1 MAMNPQVGIMAI
13 KRKSKINPNFNMSS
27 MTDIF
32 FLLLLFFMI
41 SSTLINPNAL
51 KLLLPKSTNQTS
63 DKPVVVVSI
72 DKNYTFYLNEKVIP
86 FSMLERRLV
95 EELKEQEDPC
105 ISLQA
110 DKSVALEQVVKV
122 MNIAKDHNY
131 RVILSTEPE

>member
-1 MAMNPQVGIMAI
+1 MSI

-27 MTDIF
+27 MTDIV
-32 FLLLLFFMI
+32 FLLLIFFMV

-51 KLLLPKSTNQTS
+51 RLLLPQSTNQTS
-63 DKPVVVVSI
+63 DRPIVVVSI

-110 DKSVALEQVVKV
+110 DKSVPLEQIVKV
-122 MNIAKDHNY
+122 MNIAKDHKY
-131 RVILSTEPE
+131 RLILATTPE

>member
-1 MAMNPQVGIMAI
+1 
-13 KRKSKINPNFNMSS
+13 
-27 MTDIF
+27 MTDIV
-32 FLLLLFFMI
+32 FLLLIFFMV

-51 KLLLPKSTNQTS
+51 RLLLPQSTNQTS
-63 DKPVVVVSI
+63 DRPIVVVSI

-110 DKSVALEQVVKV
+110 DKSVPLEQIVKV
-122 MNIAKDHNY
+122 MNIAKDHKY
-131 RVILSTEPE
+131 RLFLATTPD

>member
-1 MAMNPQVGIMAI
+1 
-13 KRKSKINPNFNMSS
+13 

>member
-1 MAMNPQVGIMAI
+1 MAV
-13 KRKSKINPNFNMSS
+13 KRNSKINPNFNMSS

-51 KLLLPKSTNQTS
+51 RLLLPKSTNQTS
-63 DKPVVVVSI
+63 DKPVTVVGI
-72 DKNYTFYLNEKVIP
+72 DKNRNFYLNQRLTP

-95 EELKEQEDPC
+95 EELRDEEEPC
-105 ISLQA
+105 VSLQA
-110 DKSVALEQVVKV
+110 DKSVPLEEVVKV

-131 RVILSTEPE
+131 RLILATEPE

>member
-1 MAMNPQVGIMAI
+1 MAI

-27 MTDIF
+27 MTDIV
-32 FLLLLFFMI
+32 FLLLIFFMV

-51 KLLLPKSTNQTS
+51 RLLLPESTNQTS
-63 DKPVVVVSI
+63 DRPIVVVSI

-95 EELKEQEDPC
+95 EELKEQDDPC

-110 DKSVALEQVVKV
+110 DKSVPLEQIVKV
-122 MNIAKDHNY
+122 MNIAKDHKY
-131 RVILSTEPE
+131 RLILATTPE

>member
-1 MAMNPQVGIMAI
+1 MAI

-27 MTDIF
+27 MTDIV
-32 FLLLLFFMI
+32 FLLLIFFMV

-51 KLLLPKSTNQTS
+51 RLLLPQSTNQTS
-63 DKPVVVVSI
+63 DRPIVVVSI
-72 DKNYTFYLNEKVIP
+72 EKNYTFYLNEKVIP

-110 DKSVALEQVVKV
+110 DKSVPLEQIVKV
-122 MNIAKDHNY
+122 MNIAKDHKY
-131 RVILSTEPE
+131 RLILATTPE